1 MNGARLRTSGVR
13 RSAVLGLATALGVAF
28 TATAVT
34 GQQPSPPSCEALDV
48 HRQWDFWVGEWE
60 VVSND
65 STRTPA
71 GSNTITPL
79 HNGCMLQ
86 ESWTSV
92 SGGTGSSTNFYDGA
106 RGVWRQVWVAPAYVI
121 EIEGGLDDEG
131 AMVLEGE
138 LRTFVSKNVS
148 PFRGTWTELD
158 DGVVNQLFEIGD
170 PATGQW
176 SVWFDGLYLRK
187 D

>member
-1 MNGARLRTSGVR
+1 MSGCKSVTVGA
-13 RSAVLGLATALGVAF
+13 VAF
-28 TATAVT
+28 VVLSAAIPGTVEA
-34 GQQPSPPSCEALDV
+34 QQAPPSCEEIDV
-48 HRQWDFWVGEWE
+48 HRQWDFWVGEWD
-60 VVSND
+60 VVVND

-71 GSNTITPL
+71 GTNSITAR

-86 ESWTSV
+86 EEWRSA

-121 EIEGGLDDEG
+121 EIEGGLDEHG

-138 LRTFVSKNVS
+138 LRTFVSGAVS
-148 PFRGTWTELD
+148 PFRGIWTPLEA
-158 DGVVNQLFEIGD
+158 GVVNQRFEIQNSE
-170 PATGQW
+170 TGAW
-176 SVWFDGLYLRK
+176 AVWFDGLYLPK